1 MVAAVILVAS
11 KWSLIS
17 FLFITEAFEI
27 FSITKDFPMLKLRST
42 AAWPRLNDK
51 IISMIDDNYFLFL
64 STSDM
69 EKKK

>member
-1 MVAAVILVAS
+1 M
-11 KWSLIS
+11 
-17 FLFITEAFEI
+17 EAFEI

-42 AAWPRLNDK
+42 AAWPRLNVK

-69 EKKK
+69 EKKN